1 MMNVRIDEFLSRRFT
16 TRYTCWDFVREV
28 WQKMTATDIGDRTPP
43 VFQEMIL
50 NAAVEL
56 AMPDFEELPAP
67 SDPCIVLFE
76 RDRMEPHIGVYLKRR
91 VLHLRRTGAA
101 FEELRFARM
110 GFTRARYFI
119 PRTACPE

>member
-1 MMNVRIDEFLSRRFT
+1 MIKVDYFLNRRFT
-16 TRYTCWDFVREV
+16 ARYTCWDFVREV
-28 WQKMTATDIGDRTPP
+28 WKQMTGVDIGDRTPP
-43 VFQEMIL
+43 VFQEMAL
-50 NAAVEL
+50 NAAVKQ
-56 AMPDFEELPAP
+56 AIPDFQELVAA

-110 GFTRARYFI
+110 GFARARYFV
-119 PRTACPE
+119 PRTACPD